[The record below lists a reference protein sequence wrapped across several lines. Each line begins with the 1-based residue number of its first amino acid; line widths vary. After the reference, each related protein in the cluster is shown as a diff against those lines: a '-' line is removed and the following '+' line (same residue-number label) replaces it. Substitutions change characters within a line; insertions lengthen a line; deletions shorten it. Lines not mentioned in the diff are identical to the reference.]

1 MLNFF
6 ILIIICGDPG
16 AVCPDSRA
24 PLLYRGSQY
33 QPVCDSRIVDAA
45 SPPCLQKKYYI
56 SSGTQGRGSE
66 SGWDKWQ
73 PNKTCVMALILN
85 SFTLIHTNCPWVSD
99 DVFEQDCTSQ
109 LVAQAAQAKKTRKS
123 NGAGTL
129 RITCIK
135 VWESNRFVLKARNL
149 TNFSITL
156 RVSQFY

>member
-1 MLNFF
+1 METQGQFA
-6 ILIIICGDPG
+6 LIPEPHCCIAEVNINQF
-16 AVCPDSRA
+16 VIRA
-24 PLLYRGSQY
+24 SLMQLHRLA
-33 QPVCDSRIVDAA
+33 C
-45 SPPCLQKKYYI
+45 KKIYYI

-73 PNKTCVMALILN
+73 PNKTCVMALILT